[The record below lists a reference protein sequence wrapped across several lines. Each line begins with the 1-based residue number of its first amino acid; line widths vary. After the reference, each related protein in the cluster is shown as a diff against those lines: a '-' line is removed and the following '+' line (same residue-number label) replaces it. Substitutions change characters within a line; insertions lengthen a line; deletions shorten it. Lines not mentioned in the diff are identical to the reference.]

1 MIVLEVFST
10 IELLQFYGPKLL
22 MATICGALVGFER
35 EIKNKHAGLKTN
47 ITICVGA
54 TLFSSTSFLIAS
66 LSNEHTD
73 MVRVMAQIVSGIGFL
88 GAGSIIKDGNAVTGL
103 TTASIIWL
111 MGAIGV
117 IVGSGGYLI
126 AVLITLGFVLM
137 TLGVSQLEIILKR
150 FTINKNVD
158 SDNKQ

>member
-1 MIVLEVFST
+1 MVVLDAFNT
-10 IELLQFYGPKLL
+10 IELLQYFGPKLIV
-22 MATICGALVGFER
+22 ATMCGALVGLER

-54 TLFSSTSFLIAS
+54 TLFSSTSFLVAS

-73 MVRVMAQIVSGIGFL
+73 MVRVTAQIVSGIGFL
-88 GAGSIIKDGNAVTGL
+88 GAGSIIKDGSAVTGL

-126 AVLITLGFVLM
+126 SILITFGFVAM
-137 TLGVSQLEIILKR
+137 TLVVSQLEIILKR
-150 FTINKNVD
+150 FTNNKNLD
-158 SDNKQ
+158 LDNK